1 MCSHITNTYKIFTN
15 TYKNFTE
22 TYNYFTFMLIFGLF
36 ALFSA
41 KSYTHTITHK
51 QQITQLCK
59 GYQHKERRAI
69 NGEKN
74 SDRHITKEAIN
85 HERGRRL
92 HGF

>member
-1 MCSHITNTYKIFTN
+1 MRSYITYTC
-15 TYKNFTE
+15 KNFTNICKNFTKICNYITFLLVLWLFAMFLAK
-22 TYNYFTFMLIFGLF
+22 TYN
-36 ALFSA
+36 
-41 KSYTHTITHK
+41 HTITHK

-92 HGF
+92 HRF